1 VPEGAAT
8 QTKPAYA
15 GWMFYA
21 GTWIGLRNKGEEAM
35 TKQYCGF
42 VVVLC
47 ACLLLAACG
56 QSAGDAT
63 TEENHPVV
71 IEQLTG
77 QDPTREILTEDAAK
91 RLDVQTAAARDAEV
105 NGAKRTVIPYAAI
118 IYDTEGAT
126 WVYLNPAPLTF
137 VRHPVTVDDIKGDQA
152 FLADA
157 LPAGSAVVTVGVA
170 ELYGAESE
178 FEEE

>member
-1 VPEGAAT
+1 MKKY
-8 QTKPAYA
+8 QR
-15 GWMFYA
+15 WMVMV
-21 GTWIGLRNKGEEAM
+21 L
-35 TKQYCGF
+35 
-42 VVVLC
+42 LC
-47 ACLLLAACG
+47 AGLLLSACG
-56 QSAGDAT
+56 QGTEATT
-63 TEENHPVV
+63 TEENHAITV
-71 IEQLTG
+71 EQLEG
-77 QDPTREILTEDAAK
+77 QDPTRETLTDDAAK
-91 RLDVQTAAARDAEV
+91 RLDLQAVAAQDAEV

-126 WVYLNPAPLTF
+126 WVYLNPEPLTF

-152 FLADA
+152 FLSDA

>member
-1 VPEGAAT
+1 
-8 QTKPAYA
+8 
-15 GWMFYA
+15 
-21 GTWIGLRNKGEEAM
+21 M
-35 TKQYCGF
+35 TNHYRLM
-42 VVVLC
+42 VVVLLS
-47 ACLLLAACG
+47 ACLLISACG
-56 QSAGDAT
+56 QSPEATT
-63 TEENHPVV
+63 TEETPNVTV
-71 IEQLTG
+71 EELTG
-77 QDPTREILTEDAAK
+77 AEPTREILTEDAAK
-91 RLDVQTAAARDAEV
+91 RLDIQTAAARDVEV

-137 VRHPVTVDDIKGDQA
+137 VRHPIAVDDIKGDQA

-157 LPAGSAVVTVGVA
+157 LPADSAVVTVGVA

>member
-1 VPEGAAT
+1 MKKHYRRMV
-8 QTKPAYA
+8 
-15 GWMFYA
+15 M
-21 GTWIGLRNKGEEAM
+21 
-35 TKQYCGF
+35 
-42 VVVLC
+42 VLIF
-47 ACLLLAACG
+47 ACLLVSACG
-56 QSAGDAT
+56 QGQDTAA
-63 TEENHPVV
+63 TEENPSVRV
-71 IEQLTG
+71 EELQG
-77 QDPTREILTEDAAK
+77 EEPTRETLSEDAAK
-91 RLDVQTAAARDAEV
+91 RLDIQTAAVRDAEV

-126 WVYLNPAPLTF
+126 WVYLNSEPLTF

-152 FLADA
+152 FLSEA